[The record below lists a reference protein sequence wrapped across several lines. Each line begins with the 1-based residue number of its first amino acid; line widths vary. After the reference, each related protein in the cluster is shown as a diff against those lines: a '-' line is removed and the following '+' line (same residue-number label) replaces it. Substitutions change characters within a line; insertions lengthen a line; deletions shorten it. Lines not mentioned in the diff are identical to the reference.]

1 MALVY
6 LQLLFAM
13 LFFGLSFVFTAVSL
27 QQLSPVTIIV
37 FRLVVSI
44 LCLAAVGSV
53 RRLHRITGRLVIP
66 SRSDIPSFL
75 LIALFQPFLYFLGEN
90 TGLLYTTP
98 AAASVVIA
106 TIPVMTPVG
115 VFFFLRE
122 RVSWYTVLGAIV
134 SLAGVGL
141 LVRADLGAE
150 GNDIRGIMLVF
161 LAVFAAVGYSISL
174 RRLPEHYS
182 SVTVVVWQNILGLLY
197 FLPLF
202 FLRELGSF
210 PGFSSV
216 SSEVWGAILFL
227 GIFPSTV
234 SFVFLSR
241 GIRILGAA
249 KANITTNTVPVFA
262 ALFSIL
268 VLGQPVLLSTIVGMI
283 VVLTGVLVSQI
294 SNLAGWSSGVRESSM
309 RWPVDT

>member
-6 LQLLFAM
+6 AQLLFAM

-27 QQLSPVTIIV
+27 QQLSPVTIIL
-37 FRLVVSI
+37 FRLMVSI
-44 LCLAAVGSV
+44 MCLAAVGSV
-53 RRLHRITGRLVIP
+53 PRLRRITGHLVMP
-66 SRSDIPSFL
+66 ARSDIPSFL

-106 TIPVMTPVG
+106 TIPVLTPVG
-115 VFFFLRE
+115 VFFVLRE

-141 LVRADLGAE
+141 LVRSDLGAG
-150 GNDIRGIMLVF
+150 GNDIRGILFVF
-161 LAVFAAVGYSISL
+161 LAVLAAVGYSISL
-174 RRLPEHYS
+174 KRLPDHYS
-182 SVTVVVWQNILGLLY
+182 SVTVVVWQNIFGLLY
-197 FLPLF
+197 FLPVF
-202 FLRELGSF
+202 IIREQGSF
-210 PGFSSV
+210 PGFAGV
-216 SSEVWGAILFL
+216 SPEIWGAILFL
-227 GIFPSTV
+227 GVFPSTV

-268 VLGQPVLLSTIVGMI
+268 VLGEPVLLSTIVGMV
-283 VVLTGVLVSQI
+283 VVLTGVLISQV
-294 SNLAGWSSGVRESSM
+294 SNLAGWSSGGRATAI

>member
-53 RRLHRITGRLVIP
+53 PRLRRITGRLAIP

-115 VFFFLRE
+115 VFFILRE

-150 GNDIRGIMLVF
+150 GNDIRGIILVF
-161 LAVFAAVGYSISL
+161 LAVLAAVGYSISL
-174 RRLPEHYS
+174 RRLPKHYS

-202 FLRELGSF
+202 FLREPGSF

-294 SNLAGWSSGVRESSM
+294 SNLAGWSSGNRESAM